1 MQNLLWVIAFG
12 ILGISCRYGVDQ
24 MIDNSTF
31 PLSTFLIN
39 MAGSFLAGLIFA
51 LGERQDLSPSL
62 QTGLLVG
69 FCGGF
74 TTFSAYAL
82 QTFLLLEEER
92 FLPAFGYLFLSP
104 ALGLLAAFLPIFV
117 MRKL

>member
-1 MQNLLWVIAFG
+1 MLSVALFG
-12 ILGISCRYGVDQ
+12 MLGVLARYGVDQ
-24 MIDNSTF
+24 WLAGEPGAF

-39 MAGSFLAGLIFA
+39 IAGSLIAGLIYVFA
-51 LGERQDLSPSL
+51 ERQDLSPAL

-82 QTFLLLEEER
+82 QSVQMMER
-92 FLPAFGYLFLSP
+92 GKVSVALAYLFVSP
-104 ALGLLAAFLPIFV
+104 VLGLLAAYAPILV
-117 MRKL
+117 MRKI